1 MRLKIYFVLSF
12 SFLIAFFMDTAVFPR
27 WNLFHI
33 VPFVMLALTLASE
46 HVFSI
51 QTSIIISSFGGLFE
65 DLLCEN
71 IVGLTSAIC
80 LIAVVIYEKLPR
92 DSETKP
98 FILFLYY
105 SLLASFV
112 EIMRALVAII
122 IGMRFSFL
130 NSILY
135 GVVPRAILTGLIA
148 LTFVAFFKP
157 LFKRQVDTI

>member
-1 MRLKIYFVLSF
+1 MRFKVYVVLSF
-12 SFLIAFFMDTAVFPR
+12 SFLIAFFMDTAVLPK

-51 QTSIIISSFGGLFE
+51 QTAILISSFGGLFE

-71 IVGLTSAIC
+71 IIGLTSALC
-80 LIAVVIYEKLPR
+80 LLAVVVYEKLPR

-98 FILFLYY
+98 VILFLYY
-105 SLLASFV
+105 SALASFV
-112 EIMRALVAII
+112 EIMRALVSII
-122 IGMRFSFL
+122 IGMRFSFI
-130 NSILY
+130 NSVLY
-135 GVVPRAILTGLIA
+135 GVIPRAAITGLIA
-148 LTFVAFFKP
+148 LAFVAFFKP